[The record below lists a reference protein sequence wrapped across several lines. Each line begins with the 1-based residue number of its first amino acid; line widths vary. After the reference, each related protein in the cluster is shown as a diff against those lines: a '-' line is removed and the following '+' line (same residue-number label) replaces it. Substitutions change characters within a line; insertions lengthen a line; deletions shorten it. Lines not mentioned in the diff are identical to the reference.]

1 MSSQAGFIPP
11 AYPYDR
17 LVSLRQLANRLP
29 GGAIDCSIGTPCD
42 PPPQAVLDALSQPQ
56 NVREY
61 PLSVGSSSYRQA
73 AKSWLQRCFDVQL
86 PSDMGLAA
94 CIGTKEFVV
103 SLPHYLKLR
112 NPERC
117 NVLYPAVSY
126 PSYAMGAVLA
136 GCRAVP
142 VAVDE
147 RFRVDLSSIS
157 EADAQQALCLW
168 VNTPGNPAGGLDNLA
183 EVAEWARSQG
193 VLAVSDECYA
203 EFTWNGCP
211 RTILEHGTS
220 GVLAVHSLSKRSN
233 VAGLRAGFYAGDA
246 DVVHYLSEVRKHAG
260 VMVPGPVQAAA
271 VAAWSD
277 YEHVK
282 TQRNVY
288 RERLQILAEIVSL
301 SMSDAETVNL
311 SNAETVNLSNAET
324 VNTELPEL
332 PDGGFYL
339 WVPAPDGDANGYA
352 KMLAAKAGIVVSLG
366 EFYTASDCSST
377 TGSIRTVDDA
387 CDDVRDDVGDH
398 AGDDAR
404 GDVGRTVD
412 DVDANRA
419 GFNPV
424 DARGYVRI
432 AAVQPSSRLH
442 LALERL
448 SG

>member
-1 MSSQAGFIPP
+1 MSSQAGFVPP

-17 LVSLRQLANRLP
+17 LVSLRQLANSLP

-42 PPPQAVLDALSQPQ
+42 PPPRVVLDALSQPQ
-56 NVREY
+56 NVRGY
-61 PLSVGSSSYRQA
+61 PLSVGSSSYREA

-94 CIGTKEFVV
+94 CVGTKEFVV

-112 NPERC
+112 HPERR

-157 EADAQQALCLW
+157 EVDAQQALCLW
-168 VNTPGNPAGGLDNLA
+168 VNTPGNPAGGLDDLA
-183 EVAEWARSQG
+183 EVADWARSQG
-193 VLAVSDECYA
+193 VLVVSDECYA
-203 EFTWNGCP
+203 EFTWSGSP

-260 VMVPGPVQAAA
+260 AMVPGTVQAAA

-282 TQRNVY
+282 TQRKVY

-301 SMSDAETVNL
+301 SMSDADVVNL
-311 SNAETVNLSNAET
+311 SDGRIVN
-324 VNTELPEL
+324 PQL

-366 EFYTASDCSST
+366 EFYTASDYTASDFSSRP
-377 TGSIRTVDDA
+377 GSIRTVDDA
-387 CDDVRDDVGDH
+387 GDDVRDDVE
-398 AGDDAR
+398 
-404 GDVGRTVD
+404 RTVD
-412 DVDANRA
+412 GLDVNHA

-448 SG
+448 S